1 MGAAG
6 GGTGRDPA
14 LNNAGTGDNRENLV
28 HSPQSIQENVMTARS
43 VTLDDVARLAGVSYQ
58 TVSRVL
64 NHSSQ
69 VSARTRAR
77 VEAAMAELS
86 YVPNRV
92 AQQLA
97 GKATRT
103 LGLATSDLALMAPAQ
118 IASAI
123 QQRAAAGGYH
133 LVIAMANAQSAAQD
147 TVNELLAQRVD
158 ALLINLPLDAGQ
170 AAQIQQQCGSKPA
183 LFLDVETCAP
193 VPQCQYQSSC
203 GAQQAVDHLVA
214 LGHREIGVLNGPARS
229 ASARAR
235 FADWQRALAHHQLQP
250 YCVLDGDW
258 SAASGY
264 QALLTLLPD
273 RLPQAL
279 LVANDQMAL
288 GAMRA
293 LHQHGVAIPAD
304 ISLIG
309 YDDTAESAWYQPPLT
324 TVRQDLQQLGRIS
337 VERILAQLAGQTL
350 RALPLETELVLR
362 ETTAAP
368 QRNGVDTGEI
378 ARQLQALA
386 QALKRSP

>member
-1 MGAAG
+1 
-6 GGTGRDPA
+6 
-14 LNNAGTGDNRENLV
+14 
-28 HSPQSIQENVMTARS
+28 MTARS

-64 NHSSQ
+64 NHSAQ
-69 VSARTRAR
+69 VSAATRAR
-77 VEAAMAELS
+77 VEAAMQQLN
-86 YVPNRV
+86 YIPNRV

-123 QQRAAAGGYH
+123 QQRAAAQAYH
-133 LVIAMANAQSAAQD
+133 LVIAMANAGSDAQD

-158 ALLINLPLDAGQ
+158 ALLINLPLSAQQ
-170 AAQIQQQCGSKPA
+170 AAQIQLQCGNKPA
-183 LFLDVETCAP
+183 LFLDVEGSAG
-193 VPQCQYQSSC
+193 VAQCQYQSAS
-203 GAQQAVDHLVA
+203 GARQAVDHLVA
-214 LGHREIGVLNGPARS
+214 LGHRQIGVLNGPERS

-235 FADWQRALAHHQLQP
+235 FAAWQQALAAHQLAP
-250 YCVLDGDW
+250 VCVLSGDW
-258 SAASGY
+258 SAAAGY
-264 QALLTLLPD
+264 QAVMTLLPD

-293 LHQHGVAIPAD
+293 LHQHGVKIPAE

-324 TVRQDLQQLGRIS
+324 TVRQDLQQLGTVS
-337 VERILAQLAGQTL
+337 VDRLLAQLAGETPPVE
-350 RALPLETELVLR
+350 PLETELVLR

-368 QRNGVDTGEI
+368 LQQTPDVAEI

-386 QALKRSP
+386 RTLKRSS

>member
-1 MGAAG
+1 
-6 GGTGRDPA
+6 
-14 LNNAGTGDNRENLV
+14 
-28 HSPQSIQENVMTARS
+28 MTARS
-43 VTLDDVARLAGVSYQ
+43 VTLDDVAHLAGVSYQ

-64 NHSSQ
+64 NHSEQ
-69 VSARTRAR
+69 VSPRTRAK
-77 VEAAMAELS
+77 VEAAMQQLN

-97 GKATRT
+97 GKNTRT

-123 QQRAAAGGYH
+123 QQRAAAQGYH
-133 LVIAMANAQSAAQD
+133 LVIAMANPNSAPQA

-158 ALLINLPLDAGQ
+158 ALLINLPLDAAQ
-170 AAQIQQQCGSKPA
+170 AAQIQQQCDNKPV
-183 LFLDVETCAP
+183 LFLDVERSAE
-193 VPQCQYQSSC
+193 VAQCQYQSEY

-214 LGHREIGVLNGPARS
+214 LGHRQIGVLNGPASS

-235 FADWQRALAHHQLQP
+235 FAAWQQALAAHQLTP
-250 YCVLDGDW
+250 FCVLSGDW

-264 QALLTLLPD
+264 QVLLAQLPD
-273 RLPQAL
+273 HLPQAL

-293 LHQHGVAIPAD
+293 LHQHGVRIPAE

-324 TVRQDLQQLGRIS
+324 TVRQDLQQLGVVS
-337 VERILAQLAGQTL
+337 VDRLLAQLEGGDVTEKT
-350 RALPLETELVLR
+350 LETELVLR

-368 QRNGVDTGEI
+368 QQDEVDVAEI
-378 ARQLQALA
+378 AQQLQVLA
-386 QALKRSP
+386 RKLKRTS

>member
-1 MGAAG
+1 
-6 GGTGRDPA
+6 
-14 LNNAGTGDNRENLV
+14 
-28 HSPQSIQENVMTARS
+28 MTARS
-43 VTLDDVARLAGVSYQ
+43 VTLDDVAHLAGVSYQ

-64 NHSSQ
+64 NHSEQ
-69 VSARTRAR
+69 VSPRTRAK
-77 VEAAMAELS
+77 VEAAMQQLN

-97 GKATRT
+97 GKNTRT

-123 QQRAAAGGYH
+123 QQRAAAQGYH
-133 LVIAMANAQSAAQD
+133 LVIAMANASSAPQD

-158 ALLINLPLDAGQ
+158 ALLINLPLDAQQ
-170 AAQIQQQCGSKPA
+170 AGQIQLQCGNKPT
-183 LFLDVETCAP
+183 LFLDVERSATVA
-193 VPQCQYQSSC
+193 QCQYQSES
-203 GAQQAVDHLVA
+203 GAKQAVDHLVA
-214 LGHREIGVLNGPARS
+214 LGHQQIGVLNGPERS

-235 FADWQRALAHHQLQP
+235 FTAWQQALSAHRLTP
-250 YCVLDGDW
+250 FCVLSGDW

-264 QALLTLLPD
+264 QAVLAQLPD
-273 RLPQAL
+273 KLPQAL

-293 LHQHGVAIPAD
+293 LHQHGVNIPAE

-324 TVRQDLQQLGRIS
+324 TVRQDLQQLGAIS
-337 VERILAQLAGQTL
+337 VDRLVAQLEGGTL
-350 RALPLETELVLR
+350 ADERLETELVLR

-368 QRNGVDTGEI
+368 QQGQVNVREI
-378 ARQLQALA
+378 AQQLQALA
-386 QALKRSP
+386 RRLSST

>member
-1 MGAAG
+1 
-6 GGTGRDPA
+6 
-14 LNNAGTGDNRENLV
+14 
-28 HSPQSIQENVMTARS
+28 MTARS
-43 VTLDDVARLAGVSYQ
+43 VTLDDVAALAGVSYQ

-64 NHSSQ
+64 NHSVQ
-69 VSARTRAR
+69 VSPRTRAK
-77 VEAAMAELS
+77 VEAAMQQLN
-86 YVPNRV
+86 YIPNRV

-123 QQRAAAGGYH
+123 HERAAAQGYH
-133 LVIAMANAQSAAQD
+133 LVIAMANAAGNAQD

-158 ALLINLPLDAGQ
+158 ALLINLPLDAEQ
-170 AAQIQQQCGSKPA
+170 AAQVQQQCGSKPV
-183 LFLDVETCAP
+183 LFLDVEQHAA
-193 VPQCQYQSSC
+193 VSQCQYQSES
-203 GAQQAVDHLVA
+203 GAQQAVEHLVA
-214 LGHREIGVLNGPARS
+214 LGHQQIGVLNGPESS

-235 FADWQRALAHHQLQP
+235 FTAWQRALSSHQLQP
-250 YCVLDGDW
+250 ICVLHGDW

-264 QALLTLLPD
+264 QALLQLLPD

-293 LHQHGVAIPAD
+293 LHQHGVKIPGEMS
-304 ISLIG
+304 IIG

-324 TVRQDLQQLGRIS
+324 TVRQDLQQLGAVS
-337 VERILAQLAGQTL
+337 VDRLLAELAGEAVQP
-350 RALPLETELVLR
+350 LPLVTELILR

-368 QRNGVDTGEI
+368 MQGDVDIAEI
-378 ARQLQALA
+378 AGQLQALA
-386 QALKRSP
+386 RQLKPKA

>member
-1 MGAAG
+1 
-6 GGTGRDPA
+6 
-14 LNNAGTGDNRENLV
+14 
-28 HSPQSIQENVMTARS
+28 MTARS

-64 NHSSQ
+64 NHSTQ
-69 VSARTRAR
+69 VSAATRAR
-77 VEAAMAELS
+77 VEAAMQQLN
-86 YVPNRV
+86 YIPNRV

-123 QQRAAAGGYH
+123 QQRAAAQAYH
-133 LVIAMANAQSAAQD
+133 LVIAMANAGSDAQD

-158 ALLINLPLDAGQ
+158 ALLINLPLSAQQ
-170 AAQIQQQCGSKPA
+170 AAQIQLQCGNKPA
-183 LFLDVETCAP
+183 LFLDVEGSAG
-193 VPQCQYQSSC
+193 VAQCQYQSAS
-203 GAQQAVDHLVA
+203 GARQAVDHLVA
-214 LGHREIGVLNGPARS
+214 LGHRQIGVLNGPERS

-235 FADWQRALAHHQLQP
+235 FAAWQQALAAHQLAP
-250 YCVLDGDW
+250 VCVLSGDW
-258 SAASGY
+258 SAAAGY
-264 QALLTLLPD
+264 QAVMTLLPD

-293 LHQHGVAIPAD
+293 LHQHGVKIPAE

-324 TVRQDLQQLGRIS
+324 TVRQDLQQLGTVS
-337 VERILAQLAGQTL
+337 VDRLLAQLAGETPTVE
-350 RALPLETELVLR
+350 PLETELVLR

-368 QRNGVDTGEI
+368 LQQTPDVAEI

-386 QALKRSP
+386 RTLKRSS

>member
-1 MGAAG
+1 
-6 GGTGRDPA
+6 
-14 LNNAGTGDNRENLV
+14 
-28 HSPQSIQENVMTARS
+28 MTARS

-123 QQRAAAGGYH
+123 QQRAAAAGYH
-133 LVIAMANAQSAAQD
+133 LVIAMANAQSAASD

-158 ALLINLPLDAGQ
+158 ALLINLPLDAAQ

-203 GAQQAVDHLVA
+203 GALQAVDHLVA

-235 FADWQRALAHHQLQP
+235 FADWQRALAQHQLQP
-250 YCVLDGDW
+250 YCVLEGDW

-324 TVRQDLQQLGRIS
+324 TIRQDLQQLGRIS
-337 VERILAQLAGQTL
+337 VDRILAQLAGETL
-350 RALPLETELVLR
+350 PAPLLETGLILR

-368 QRNGVDTGEI
+368 QQDGLDNSEI
-378 ARQLQALA
+378 ARQLQVLA

>member
-1 MGAAG
+1 
-6 GGTGRDPA
+6 
-14 LNNAGTGDNRENLV
+14 
-28 HSPQSIQENVMTARS
+28 MTARS
-43 VTLDDVARLAGVSYQ
+43 VTLDDVAHLAGVSYQ

-64 NHSSQ
+64 NHSEQ
-69 VSARTRAR
+69 VSPRTRAK
-77 VEAAMAELS
+77 VEAAMQQLN

-97 GKATRT
+97 GKNTRT

-123 QQRAAAGGYH
+123 QQRAAAQGYH
-133 LVIAMANAQSAAQD
+133 LVIAMANASSAPQD

-158 ALLINLPLDAGQ
+158 ALLINLPLDAQQ
-170 AAQIQQQCGSKPA
+170 AEQIQLQCGNKPT
-183 LFLDVETCAP
+183 LFLDVERSATVA
-193 VPQCQYQSSC
+193 QCQYQSES
-203 GAQQAVDHLVA
+203 GAKQAVDHLVA
-214 LGHREIGVLNGPARS
+214 LGHQQIGVLNGPERS

-235 FADWQRALAHHQLQP
+235 FTAWQQALSAHRLTP
-250 YCVLDGDW
+250 FCVLSGDW

-264 QALLTLLPD
+264 QAVLAQLPD
-273 RLPQAL
+273 KLPQAL

-293 LHQHGVAIPAD
+293 LHQHGVNIPAE

-324 TVRQDLQQLGRIS
+324 TVRQDLQQLGAIS
-337 VERILAQLAGQTL
+337 VDRLVAQLEGGTL
-350 RALPLETELVLR
+350 ANERLETELVLR

-368 QRNGVDTGEI
+368 QQGQVNVREI
-378 ARQLQALA
+378 AQQLQALA
-386 QALKRSP
+386 RRLSST

>member
-1 MGAAG
+1 
-6 GGTGRDPA
+6 
-14 LNNAGTGDNRENLV
+14 
-28 HSPQSIQENVMTARS
+28 MTARS
-43 VTLDDVARLAGVSYQ
+43 VTLDDVAHLAGVSYQ

-64 NHSSQ
+64 NHSEQ
-69 VSARTRAR
+69 VSPRTRAK
-77 VEAAMAELS
+77 VEAAMQQLN

-97 GKATRT
+97 GKNTRT

-123 QQRAAAGGYH
+123 QQRAAAQGYH
-133 LVIAMANAQSAAQD
+133 LVIAMANASSAPQD

-158 ALLINLPLDAGQ
+158 ALLINLPLDTQQ
-170 AAQIQQQCGSKPA
+170 AEQIQLQCGNKPT
-183 LFLDVETCAP
+183 LFLDVERSATVA
-193 VPQCQYQSSC
+193 QCQYQSES
-203 GAQQAVDHLVA
+203 GAKQAVDHLVA
-214 LGHREIGVLNGPARS
+214 LGHQQIGVLNGPERS

-235 FADWQRALAHHQLQP
+235 FTAWQQALSAHRLTP
-250 YCVLDGDW
+250 FCVLSGDW

-264 QALLTLLPD
+264 QAVLAQLPD
-273 RLPQAL
+273 KLPQAL

-293 LHQHGVAIPAD
+293 LHQHGVNIPAE

-324 TVRQDLQQLGRIS
+324 TVRQDLQQLGAIS
-337 VERILAQLAGQTL
+337 VDRLVAQLEGGTL
-350 RALPLETELVLR
+350 ADERLETELVLR

-368 QRNGVDTGEI
+368 QQGQVNVREI
-378 ARQLQALA
+378 AQQLQALA
-386 QALKRSP
+386 RRLSST